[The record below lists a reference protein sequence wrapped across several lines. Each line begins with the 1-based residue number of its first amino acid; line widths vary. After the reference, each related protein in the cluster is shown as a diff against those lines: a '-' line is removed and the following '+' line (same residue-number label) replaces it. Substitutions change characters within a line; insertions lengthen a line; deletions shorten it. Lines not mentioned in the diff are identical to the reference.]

1 MSVFNYFTKEQR
13 ERARNTDLVQFLR
26 SRGEKLKR
34 SGSEF
39 EWRDGSEKV
48 TVRGNLWFNQYDQKG
63 GDAIDFVRRY
73 YHKDYPEAVAFLLN
87 QGCGQIIHSFSAE
100 EKPKVLEPPKPN
112 SDMRRAY
119 AYLLLNRCIDRKVL
133 NAFIHNKMIY
143 EDEEY
148 HNAVFVGYD
157 PTGKPRHYHKRG
169 TLSESSF
176 KGNVSGSVPEYSF
189 HWHGKSDK
197 IFLFEAPI
205 DMLSFISMHKNN
217 WQQHSYAAACSVSDL
232 VLFQCMKDIG
242 NIDKVFL
249 CMDNDSAGQSA
260 NSRIAAKLEE
270 RGVEYE
276 ILVPTMKDWNEDL
289 TSGCGAVQL
298 DADTQESEEE
308 LCPALSL

>member
-13 ERARNTDLVQFLR
+13 ERARNTDLVQLLR
-26 SRGEKLKR
+26 SQGEKLKR

-48 TVRGNLWFNQYDQKG
+48 TVRGNLWFNQYDQEG

-73 YHKDYPEAVAFLLN
+73 YNKDYPEAVAFLLN

-119 AYLLLNRCIDRKVL
+119 AYLLLNRCIDREVL

-157 PTGKPRHYHKRG
+157 TEGKPRHYHKRG
-169 TLSESSF
+169 TLSASSF
-176 KGNVSGSVPEYSF
+176 KGNVSGSIPEYSF

-205 DMLSFISMHKNN
+205 DMLSFISMHKDH
-217 WQQHSYAAACSVSDL
+217 WHEHSYAASCSVFLTMIMTIS
-232 VLFQCMKDIG
+232 IG
-242 NIDKVFL
+242 TTTMNI
-249 CMDNDSAGQSA
+249 
-260 NSRIAAKLEE
+260 I
-270 RGVEYE
+270 
-276 ILVPTMKDWNEDL
+276 
-289 TSGCGAVQL
+289 
-298 DADTQESEEE
+298 
-308 LCPALSL
+308 

>member
-13 ERARNTDLVQFLR
+13 ERARNTDLVQLLR
-26 SRGEKLKR
+26 SQGEKLKR

-48 TVRGNLWFNQYDQKG
+48 TVRGNLWFNQYDQEG

-73 YHKDYPEAVAFLLN
+73 YNKDYPEAVAFLLN
-87 QGCGQIIHSFSAE
+87 QGCGQIIHSFSAV
-100 EKPKVLEPPKPN
+100 EKPKALEPPKQN

-119 AYLLLNRCIDRKVL
+119 AYLLLNRCIDREVL

-157 PTGKPRHYHKRG
+157 TKGKPRHYHKRG
-169 TLSESSF
+169 TLSASSF

-205 DMLSFISMHKNN
+205 DMLSFISMHKDH
-217 WQQHSYAAACSVSDL
+217 WHEHSYAASCSVSDR
-232 VLFQCMKDIG
+232 VLFQCLKDNS
-242 NIDKVFL
+242 NIKAVFL
-249 CMDNDSAGQSA
+249 CFDNDCWGQQA
-260 NSRIAAKLEE
+260 NQRITEKLNQMGIENH
-270 RGVEYE
+270 
-276 ILVPTMKDWNEDL
+276 ILKPQYKDWNQDWLNQDER
-289 TSGCGAVQL
+289 SEQL
-298 DADTQESEEE
+298 CYHRA
-308 LCPALSL
+308 